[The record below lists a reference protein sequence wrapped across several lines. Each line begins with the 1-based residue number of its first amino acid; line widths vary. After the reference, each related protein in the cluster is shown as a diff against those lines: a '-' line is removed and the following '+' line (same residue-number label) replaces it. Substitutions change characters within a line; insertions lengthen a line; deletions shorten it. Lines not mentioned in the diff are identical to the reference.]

1 MCEMF
6 AAFPSHFL
14 KFSFNYDRRF
24 FEISPRT
31 REESPSEIEES
42 LFASPRAQ
50 SRRSTFTFSYVPRKF
65 ITSVITPN
73 SSLAR
78 AVDNASGN

>member
-50 SRRSTFTFSYVPRKF
+50 SRRDLRLL
-65 ITSVITPN
+65 SVMFREN
-73 SSLAR
+73 SSRRSLLQIR
-78 AVDNASGN
+78 H